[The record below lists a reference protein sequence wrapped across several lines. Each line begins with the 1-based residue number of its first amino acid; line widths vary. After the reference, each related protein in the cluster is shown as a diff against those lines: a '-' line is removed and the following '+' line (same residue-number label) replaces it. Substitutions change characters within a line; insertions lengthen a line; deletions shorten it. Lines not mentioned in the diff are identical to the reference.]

1 MNCTIAVSGTAS
13 YLPSALTKTV
23 LVWALTVGGFWAAA
37 ETVRTRSAE
46 KKSSVAF
53 MIGSWAYMIE
63 RGQKR
68 TLQLQV
74 SGMRFQVSGVRYQV
88 SGVRYQVSGAR
99 CQARLM
105 QKLRGTRYYR
115 IPRFISA

>member
-53 MIGSWAYMIE
+53 MISSWAYMIE

-74 SGMRFQVSGVRYQV
+74 SGIRFQVSGRA
-88 SGVRYQVSGAR
+88 SDAR
-99 CQARLM
+99 E
-105 QKLRGTRYYR
+105 RGTRYYR